1 MRALS
6 QTSVI
11 SLHISFT
18 APVNLHLFSY
28 EVEEKRTCLASA
40 GRGWTNAWKE
50 SGKWQGAW
58 PEPWT
63 CLLHKQ
69 HRAPSEGSG
78 RIWQKLKART
88 AQTFKRKKRWR
99 KETRAHRR
107 ADRPGGLLFSYQSS
121 VEQNWQ
127 GQEQI
132 SCFPYFHLPLHH
144 AEDPHTPHFTG
155 TGKKKHSLTG
165 RQRGR
170 RQEKGGLK
178 ARVSISERAIKTS
191 SKCTCCSLF
200 ETSTV
205 DSDGLCE
212 QFVC

>member
-1 MRALS
+1 M
-6 QTSVI
+6 
-11 SLHISFT
+11 
-18 APVNLHLFSY
+18 HLFSY
-28 EVEEKRTCLASA
+28 EVGEKRTCVASV
-40 GRGWTNAWKE
+40 GVWMERGKLH
-50 SGKWQGAW
+50 GAR

-69 HRAPSEGSG
+69 RSAPSEGSG

-88 AQTFKRKKRWR
+88 ARAFKRKRRWR

-155 TGKKKHSLTG
+155 TGKKKRSLKG
-165 RQRGR
+165 RQRER
-170 RQEKGGLK
+170 RQENGGHVCQYERDWLK
-178 ARVSISERAIKTS
+178 LPSVHI
-191 SKCTCCSLF
+191 
-200 ETSTV
+200 
-205 DSDGLCE
+205 
-212 QFVC
+212 